1 MVKIISYQYAG
12 LHNLLDT
19 PLFNLNFY
27 PKSGSFNYT
36 AMMLKLRL
44 VIRNVSVIINPD
56 HQNASLI
63 MFQSV
68 GVTPVL
74 DLHDRTDGRLLIFY
88 NIPYT
93 TPQTPEAPRES
104 RSTA

>member
-12 LHNLLDT
+12 LHSLLDT

-27 PKSGSFNYT
+27 PKSSSFNYT
-36 AMMLKLRL
+36 AATLKLRP
-44 VIRNVSVIINPD
+44 VIRNVSIIINSD

-68 GVTPVL
+68 GVTPAL
-74 DLHDRTDGRLLIFY
+74 YLRDRAAGRLLIF
-88 NIPYT
+88 
-93 TPQTPEAPRES
+93 
-104 RSTA
+104 